1 MKSDSAAI
9 SVPSTDAAAKY
20 PPEMEE
26 IALESETKTTDK
38 QTQNTTT
45 KTAQKGPNMSSF
57 YLQKTTTTTKQKQK
71 QKQNKTNKKNA
82 HILQESSVLFTVSF
96 KQVHRY
102 ISSQF

>member
-9 SVPSTDAAAKY
+9 SVPSTDTAAKY

-38 QTQNTTT
+38 QTKNTTT

-57 YLQKTTTTTKQKQK
+57 YLQKQQQQQNKNKNKNKTKQ
-71 QKQNKTNKKNA
+71 TKNRA
-82 HILQESSVLFTVSF
+82 YFAGEFCLIYGV
-96 KQVHRY
+96 
-102 ISSQF
+102 I